1 MKTREN
7 LFEEKEDFESY
18 ISRINRDWW
27 IFRSLRILG
36 GIVVIAMIIYLLW
49 IPE

>member
-18 ISRINRDWW
+18 LARINWDRW
-27 IFRSLRILG
+27 IFRGLSILG
-36 GIVVIAMIIYLLW
+36 GILLIVLTVYLLW
-49 IPE
+49 IPG

>member
-18 ISRINRDWW
+18 IAGINWDWW
-27 IFRSLRILG
+27 IFRGLSILG
-36 GIVVIAMIIYLLW
+36 GILLVALILYLLW
-49 IPE
+49 IPG